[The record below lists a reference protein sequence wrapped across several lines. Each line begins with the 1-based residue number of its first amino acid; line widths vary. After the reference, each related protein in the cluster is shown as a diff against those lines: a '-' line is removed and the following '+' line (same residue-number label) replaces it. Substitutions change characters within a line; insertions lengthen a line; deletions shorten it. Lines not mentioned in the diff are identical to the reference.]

1 MKSALAYFL
10 PFILIFFISNSILA
24 TDSDKTFEQLW
35 KDIDKAVDK
44 SLPKSAMQFLD
55 ILHDKAVKEKND
67 PQLLKSILFRF
78 KLYEM
83 VEEDHLQ
90 LSVAYANS
98 QLNLLESPSK
108 QWLHSILAELYV
120 FYYQQ
125 HRHEWLNRTNVVNND
140 AEDMNEWD
148 LAKLQ
153 SVIQSHYELSVEDV
167 SSLKTIQL
175 SAYKDVLDQ
184 FEDESFTIQPT
195 VFDFLTQRLISYYL
209 SEDAGVLKTET
220 NLLVTDP
227 KLWISGAEF
236 VRLTLPESENRQMK
250 VLRLMQQLMQFHIN
264 DKKPDAYFSVDLQR
278 FEFVKNMLARQS
290 DTDAKYLKSLEN
302 LQNTYQKDTISTEAA
317 SLRARFLIDQPFGEG
332 STQDTN
338 IRWNNSKALALC
350 EDAIAKF
357 PESRGAKACQVMKQ
371 QILAKSLNLNLQSVE
386 IPKKP
391 IALRLGYQNI
401 TNASFRLCKITY
413 PELES
418 ILENDDLEERNS
430 DLLKLKPAKIWQVT
444 IPFESDYRPHSTIL
458 TIPSIETG
466 IYILLA
472 SPDDGF
478 KKGSL
483 IAFSHFQV
491 SSLSFIHKK
500 QENSNVF
507 YVLDRETG
515 KSVKDAKVIIKSK
528 KYDYA
533 SQKYKVNF
541 LNSLITGKDGK
552 IVVEKN
558 IVYDDNTFFIEIKSN
573 DDFLYSEN
581 HFNTY
586 FHKPDQTKW
595 LETFFFTDR
604 AIYRPGQT
612 VFFKGIVLEKVSND
626 YSIKTKQTEK
636 IKFFDANNQEISSVK
651 LTTNDFGSFEGSF
664 VIPMGLLNGD
674 MHLVSDN
681 GSIYFKVEEY
691 KRPTFEV
698 RIDSPVKQYALNE
711 LVTMKGSAMAYA
723 GFGLDSVAFSYKI
736 ERGQQFPF
744 WKYWWGFPPYR
755 NENTIIASGE
765 SFTKNDGGFEI
776 DFTLLPDETTLNRYE
791 PVFVYTLTVDVTDRN
806 GETHSGTGTLSASSL
821 ALIISTNTEG
831 EIELTNPDQYK
842 VNCTNL
848 DGKAVK
854 ADVKIAFYQF
864 TETELHRKPLL
875 DAVDRQLLTN
885 ESLKSLFPLDD
896 FYAAKDPEK
905 RPKKLIFT
913 RQVEVDSTALLFPM
927 EAQSWEQGSYFVEL
941 TAMDDFGKKVSLI
954 KEFNLFDKSSLE
966 MPLKT
971 LNWAGNLKKTAEPGD
986 TIEFQFGSSSKNN
999 WVLVELTAADR
1010 IIQHEWIQLSDER
1023 FRLPYVVKEEDRG
1036 AIGCVFTYIRY
1047 NRLINNTLDVS
1058 VPFTNKQLD
1067 IRLETKRN
1075 RLIPGSKESWTV
1087 SVKGKKGELFKS
1099 EVLAAMYDASLDQFV
1114 SHNWYF
1120 LRPPDRLFLPSWSA
1134 DNGFSTAFSFEL
1146 FGRQITDSY
1155 PQPIQIPTLNWFGLS
1170 TFGNYGRYAMMD
1182 GMLRKSAANPAFEKI
1197 TESKLTV
1204 SVVNMEVLEEI
1215 QVSVLKKPDAP
1226 SNIPRTNFNE
1236 TAFFFPQLVTGK
1248 DGQVTFSF
1256 QLPDALTKW
1265 KMMLLAHTKDL
1276 KSGMDDFTFTAS
1288 KDVMIM
1294 PNLPRFFR
1302 EGDTVFV
1309 QAKIVNTGK
1318 ETIQGNARLALSD
1331 ALGDQ
1336 QISSYYLDEPTQSFE
1351 AIEPGKSK
1359 SIRWKI
1365 AIGRATNLITMQFSA
1380 TTGTFT
1386 DSEEHQIPVLPQ
1398 KTLVTESLV
1407 LNTQANTT
1415 RKFAFKPLNSKDVS
1429 QVERLEIQVCSNP
1442 SWYAIQALPYLIESD
1457 FNNAESIFNRLYAN
1471 SLASIIAKNIP
1482 GAMKVI
1488 EQWKTQNPGELLS
1501 NLEKN
1506 QHLKAVLLQETPWVM
1521 EAKDEK
1527 DQKSRIAL
1535 LFDINRMQYE
1545 KSASM
1550 RQLKALQTANGAWTW
1565 FPGMPESEYITNRI
1579 VGGLGKLNK
1588 LKPGFCDENDI
1599 NEMLVPAVRY
1609 LDQKLSSD
1617 YEKILREKQKTDYK
1631 LQENHLQYLY
1641 ARSFIETIAVA
1652 ETTKPAFDFVL
1663 QHLETD
1669 WKTFDKGIQAM
1680 AAVVLNRYGKTE
1692 PAKAILAS
1700 LREHALK
1707 NPELG
1712 MYWKNTASYRWFEA
1726 PIESQALIINAF
1738 EEIEGKSAD
1747 IDLMRTWLLSQKQT
1761 NRWKTNSA
1769 TAEAIYALLLR
1780 GTDWTGNSKPLVIKA
1795 GNQLIDQSMNQSS
1808 PVFTKV
1814 WKTTEIKPEMSE
1826 VEIQNPNASMS
1837 WGGAFRQYFVDI
1849 DKITASKTPLQLTKE
1864 MYIER
1869 IGKTGKELVSI
1880 SDQPVKIGDK
1890 IVVRIVLTVDR
1901 DMEYVHMR
1909 DQRAASFEPVTVIS
1923 AYEYKGGLGYYQS
1936 TKDASTDFFFD
1947 YLRKGKYVFEY
1958 ELIASQAG
1966 EFSNGRAIIEC
1977 YYAPEFSSHSGGL
1990 RVKIGNE

>member
-1 MKSALAYFL
+1 MKSAIACFL
-10 PFILIFFISNSILA
+10 SFILILFVTNISFAS
-24 TDSDKTFEQLW
+24 DGDKTYEQLW

-44 SLPKSAMQFLD
+44 SLPKSAIQFLD
-55 ILHDKAVKEKND
+55 IVHEKAVKEKND

-90 LSVAYANS
+90 LAIDYAKS
-98 QLNLLESPSK
+98 QMNLLESPSK
-108 QWLHSILAELYV
+108 QWLHSILGELYV

-125 HRHEWLNRTNVVNND
+125 HRYEWLNRTNVANND
-140 AEDMNEWD
+140 SEDMDEWD

-153 SVIQSHYELSVEDV
+153 SVIQSHYELSVEEV
-167 SSLKTIQL
+167 RSLKTIHL
-175 SAYKDVLDQ
+175 STYKDVLDQ
-184 FEDESFTIQPT
+184 FENESFTIQPT
-195 VFDFLTQRLISYYL
+195 VFDFLTQRLIKYYL

-220 NLLVTDP
+220 SLLVTDP
-227 KLWISGAEF
+227 KLWIPGAEF
-236 VRLTLPESENRQMK
+236 VRLTLPESENRQIK
-250 VLRLMQQLMQFHIN
+250 ALRLMQQLIQFHIN
-264 DKKPDAYFSVDLQR
+264 DKKPDACFYIDLQR
-278 FEFVKNMLARQS
+278 FELVRSILAKQA

-302 LQNTYQKDTISTEAA
+302 LQNKYQNDTISTETA

-338 IRWNNSKALALC
+338 IRWNNNKALAIC
-350 EDAIAKF
+350 EVAIAKF
-357 PESRGAKACQVMKQ
+357 PESRGAKACKVMKQ
-371 QILAKSLNLNLQSVE
+371 QILAKSLNLNLQNVE

-401 TNASFRLCKITY
+401 TNVSFRLCKITY

-418 ILENDDLEERNS
+418 ILENEDQEDRNN
-430 DLLKLKPAKIWQVT
+430 DLLKLKPVKSWRVS

-458 TIPSIETG
+458 NIPSIETG

-472 SPDDGF
+472 SPDEGF
-478 KKGSL
+478 KPESL

-491 SSLSFIHKK
+491 SNLSFIQKK

-515 KSVKDAKVIIKSK
+515 KPVKNAQLTIKSK

-541 LNSLITGKDGK
+541 LKSLITGKDGK
-552 IVVEKN
+552 IIVEKE
-558 IVYDDNTFFIEIKSN
+558 IAYDDNTFYVEIKSN

-586 FHKPDQTKW
+586 YHKPDQTKW

-612 VFFKGIVLEKVSND
+612 IFFKGIVLEKVNND

-636 IKFFDANNQEISSVK
+636 IKFIDTNNQEISSVK

-664 VIPMGLLNGD
+664 VIPSGLLNGE
-674 MHLVSDN
+674 MHLASDY

-698 RIDSPVKQYALNE
+698 KIDSPVKQYALNE
-711 LVTMKGSAMAYA
+711 MVTMKGSAMAYA

-744 WKYWWGFPPYR
+744 WKYWWGFPPYM

-806 GETHSGTGTLSASSL
+806 GETHSGTGTLSASSI
-821 ALIISTNTEG
+821 ALIIETNTEG
-831 EIELTNPDQYK
+831 EIEPTNLDQYK

-854 ADVKIAFYQF
+854 ANVKIAFYQF
-864 TETELHRKPLL
+864 PETELHRKPLL

-885 ESLKSLFPLDD
+885 ESLKSFFPLDD

-905 RPKKLIFT
+905 RSKKLIFT
-913 RQVEVDSTALLFPM
+913 RQVEVDSAASLFPM
-927 EAQSWEQGSYFVEL
+927 EAKSWEQGSYYVEL

-954 KEFNLFDKSSLE
+954 KEFNLFDKSSVE
-966 MPLKT
+966 MPLKS
-971 LNWAGNLKKTAEPGD
+971 LNWASNLKKTAEPGD
-986 TIEFQFGSSSKNN
+986 TIEFQFGSSAKNN
-999 WVLVELTAADR
+999 WVLVELSANDR

-1036 AIGCVFTYIRY
+1036 VIGCAFTYIRY
-1047 NRLINNTLDVS
+1047 NRLINNILNVD

-1067 IRLETKRN
+1067 IRLETKRD
-1075 RLIPGSKESWTV
+1075 RLMPGAKESWTV
-1087 SVKGKKGELFKS
+1087 SVKGKKGELFQS
-1099 EVLAAMYDASLDQFV
+1099 ELLAAMYDASLDQFV
-1114 SHNWYF
+1114 PHSWYF
-1120 LRPPDRLFLPSWSA
+1120 MHPPNRLYLPSWSA
-1134 DNGFSTAFSFEL
+1134 DDGFSTAFSFEL

-1170 TFGNYGRYAMMD
+1170 TFGYGRYAMMD
-1182 GMLRKSAANPAFEKI
+1182 VMMMKSAVNPAFEKT
-1197 TESKLTV
+1197 TESKLMISEEV
-1204 SVVNMEVLEEI
+1204 SEMNDEI
-1215 QVSVLKKPDAP
+1215 QVSTLKKPDAP
-1226 SNIPRTNFNE
+1226 SNILRTNFNE
-1236 TAFFFPQLVTGK
+1236 TAFFFPQLVTDK
-1248 DGQVTFSF
+1248 DGLVSFSF

-1276 KSGMDDFTFTAS
+1276 KLGMADFTFTAS

-1318 ETIQGNARLALSD
+1318 ETIRGNAMLEMSD
-1331 ALGDQ
+1331 AFNDQ
-1336 QISSYYLDEPTQSFE
+1336 QISLYNLDDQSQSFE

-1359 SIRWKI
+1359 NVRWKI
-1365 AIGRATNLITMQFSA
+1365 AIGNATNLITMRFSA
-1380 TTGTFT
+1380 TAGTFT
-1386 DSEEHQIPVLPQ
+1386 DSEQHQIPVLPQ

-1429 QVERLEIQVCSNP
+1429 RVERLEIQLCSNP
-1442 SWYAIQALPYLIESD
+1442 AWYAIQALPYLIESD
-1457 FNNAESIFNRLYAN
+1457 FDNAESIFNRLYAN

-1482 GAMKVI
+1482 GAMHVI
-1488 EQWKTQNPGELLS
+1488 EQWKTQNPDELLS

-1521 EAKDEK
+1521 EAKDEN

-1579 VGGLGKLNK
+1579 VGRLGKLNK
-1588 LKPGFCDENDI
+1588 LQPGFCDENEI
-1599 NEMLVPAVRY
+1599 NDMLVPAVRY
-1609 LDQKLSSD
+1609 LDQQLSRD
-1617 YEKILREKQKTDYK
+1617 YKKIIREKRKSDYK
-1631 LQENHLQYLY
+1631 LWDSHLQYLY
-1641 ARSFIETIAVA
+1641 ARSFIERITVP
-1652 ETTKPAFDFVL
+1652 EETKPAFDFVM

-1669 WKTFDKGIQAM
+1669 WKTLDKGMQAM
-1680 AAVVLNRYGKTE
+1680 AAVVLNRFGKTE
-1692 PAKAILAS
+1692 PANAILAS
-1700 LREHALK
+1700 LREHALN

-1747 IDLMRTWLLSQKQT
+1747 IDRMRTWLLSQKQT

-1769 TAEAIYALLLR
+1769 TAEAIYAILLH
-1780 GTDWTGNSKPLVIKA
+1780 GTDWIGNNKPLIIKL
-1795 GNQLIDQSMNQSS
+1795 GDQQIDQSTNQNS

-1814 WKTTEIKPEMSE
+1814 WKTTEIKPDMS
-1826 VEIQNPNASMS
+1826 VIEIQNPNASMS

-1849 DKITASKTPLQLTKE
+1849 DKITASNTPLQLTKE
-1864 MYIER
+1864 LFIER
-1869 IGKTGKELVSI
+1869 IGKSGKELVSI
-1880 SDQPVKIGDK
+1880 GDQSVNIGDK

-1909 DQRAASFEPVTVIS
+1909 DQRAASFEPVNAIS
-1923 AYEYKGGLGYYQS
+1923 AYEYKGGLGYYQT

-1947 YLRKGKYVFEY
+1947 YLHKGKYGFEY
-1958 ELIASQAG
+1958 GLIASQAG

-1990 RVKIGNE
+1990 RVKVGK